1 MRTPP
6 FRTLIVDDHERFR
19 LFLSLT
25 LKEETQCEVVA
36 QASDGLEALQNAEQ
50 LQPDLILLDLGLP
63 TLNGMEVARRIRELC
78 PDSKILIVSQEST
91 PEIIEHALCIGAHG
105 YLFKSDAA
113 HLPFA
118 VDAVLTDK
126 RFVSSYTEA
135 PGSN

>member
-6 FRTLIVDDHERFR
+6 FRTLIADDHESFR

-63 TLNGMEVARRIRELC
+63 ISVRCN
-78 PDSKILIVSQEST
+78 
-91 PEIIEHALCIGAHG
+91 
-105 YLFKSDAA
+105 
-113 HLPFA
+113 
-118 VDAVLTDK
+118 
-126 RFVSSYTEA
+126 EA
-135 PGSN
+135 NS